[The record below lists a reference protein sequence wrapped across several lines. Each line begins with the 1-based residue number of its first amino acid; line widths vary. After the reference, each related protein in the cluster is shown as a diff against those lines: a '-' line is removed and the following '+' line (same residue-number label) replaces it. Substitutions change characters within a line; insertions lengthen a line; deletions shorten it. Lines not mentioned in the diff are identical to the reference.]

1 MQSAAAS
8 WRPVQRPPLVEPMA
22 KSVKGLGKSGPPV
35 SCFIDPCMVNCQ
47 EIGTLNES
55 SENEPGIAGLAARIA
70 TDPTGDGAI
79 SKGR

>member
-1 MQSAAAS
+1 VQSAAAS

-55 SENEPGIAGLAARIA
+55 SENEPGIAGLGGAYRQGS
-70 TDPTGDGAI
+70 DGDGAI